1 MPEKLHKVILDTNLW
16 VSFLLD
22 RQRSLLAQVLLSGT
36 IDIISSQALED
47 ELFEVLSRPKFQ
59 HRFSDES
66 RRLFHEEYSLSVQHV
81 EVVSQVDICRDPK
94 DNFLLALACDA
105 EADFLL
111 TGDSDLL
118 VLQEYRGTLIVT
130 IRDFVERY
138 L

>member
-66 RRLFHEEYSLSVQHV
+66 LAFIPEPPPALLSVHFRTFAAWTQ
-81 EVVSQVDICRDPK
+81 SKNSRLPPSTSRPTNSNASKQSSPK
-94 DNFLLALACDA
+94 PSPKVTRW
-105 EADFLL
+105 
-111 TGDSDLL
+111 TGTASAAPSAKP
-118 VLQEYRGTLIVT
+118 
-130 IRDFVERY
+130 
-138 L
+138 